1 MKNLR
6 KLFVL
11 IVSVAIVFTS
21 CTTLGTEAQDTERI
35 GIITAMSSE
44 LQLLLDNAEIERT
57 ETIGGVD
64 YHVGTLSGKDVVLVK
79 GGVGKS
85 LSASG
90 ATILI
95 HEFDVDKVI
104 FTGIAGGVADETDVL
119 DMVISTDC
127 IMHDYGDIGQEG
139 FIWEAMRNTGDEGR
153 IPADEDLVEAA
164 YEAAVEVVGADH
176 AFKGTVVTGDQF
188 VASEWYVQ
196 ELQDRFNAYATEMEG
211 ASVAYVCQQYGVP
224 FVVIR
229 CMSDKA
235 DGLAHDSVTNF
246 GSRAADQSGSIVMTM
261 LETL

>member
-1 MKNLR
+1 MKDLR
-6 KLFVL
+6 KAIIF
-11 IVSVAIVFTS
+11 IVAIAITFTS
-21 CTTLGTEAQDTERI
+21 CTTVGTGTAETGRI
-35 GIITAMSSE
+35 GIITAMSNE

-79 GGVGKS
+79 GGVGKA

-95 HEFDVDKVI
+95 HEFDVDRVI
-104 FTGIAGGVADETDVL
+104 FTGIAGGVADETEVL

-127 IMHDYGDIGQEG
+127 IMHDYGAVGQDG
-139 FIWEAMRNTGDEGR
+139 FIWEAMANTGDEGR
-153 IPADEDLVEAA
+153 IPADETLIEAA
-164 YEAAVEVVGADH
+164 YNAAVEVVGKDH

-196 ELQDRFNAYATEMEG
+196 ELQDRFDAYATEMEG

-235 DGLAHDSVTNF
+235 DGRAHDTYDNF
-246 GSRAADQSGSIVMTM
+246 GTKAADQSGSIVMMM
-261 LETL
+261 LESL